1 MVIIASDYDPVKA
14 GIVASLRRPGGN
26 ITGVVV
32 TQIEL
37 AAKRL
42 EIMREILP
50 AATRYL
56 MLNDAFTKDQFDATL
71 LTARQLKVEIVAET
85 FGSPPYDIEAAL
97 TRSRTPRIDALIVAS
112 SPHLFDQRARI
123 SEWAMKQKLPAS
135 IANIWGDDAA
145 FVLAYQADQA
155 KLASRAAD
163 IAASILR
170 GAKPADIPVEQ
181 PTIYNMVINLRT
193 AKALNIKIPQSI
205 LLRAD
210 RVIE

>member
-1 MVIIASDYDPVKA
+1 
-14 GIVASLRRPGGN
+14 
-26 ITGVVV
+26 
-32 TQIEL
+32 
-37 AAKRL
+37 
-42 EIMREILP
+42 
-50 AATRYL
+50 
-56 MLNDAFTKDQFDATL
+56 
-71 LTARQLKVEIVAET
+71 
-85 FGSPPYDIEAAL
+85 
-97 TRSRTPRIDALIVAS
+97 
-112 SPHLFDQRARI
+112 
-123 SEWAMKQKLPAS
+123 MKQKLPAS

-170 GAKPADIPVEQ
+170 GAKPTDIPVEQ